1 MIVFLSIVLSIIIG
15 VIFSLKRPSTIA
27 KWLLIVFIFTVLI
40 MNIITIYKSVL
51 FDKFEIGSCIFSYT
65 LSFDI
70 NIFIFSLLS
79 IVFVLIVTISKLP
92 DEYDDI
98 GLYLAGLGLTLGLLS
113 SSKCIYT
120 LMFIS
125 LLQVVIY
132 HLAYKERRQRDI
144 ANLDRAF
151 RWNIFSILLII
162 IGLSISRVGFN
173 IWAFYPIGL
182 PASTTGSILMVI
194 GLCGLASQPPF
205 HLWLTE
211 TTSGRPTN
219 SAIIA
224 STLAIIP
231 PFYLIMKVGAF
242 AMPNDPAII
251 VGSIIGI
258 LGFLGLS
265 AQALIENRIDRQAG
279 ILTSALMGLSIFTV
293 LRMGYQTHF
302 AMLIIILL
310 SASRLISFLTTST
323 LERIGYDRDMRK
335 FTSLLNEGK
344 ILPTSI
350 IVQSLLVFPIFA
362 PALYPSILI
371 STSLGIRVHAVIF
384 IIIIIGLILYSCN
397 AVKLLESTI
406 GGKKVRKKNRKVI
419 KKETLIALI
428 MANCLG
434 IIIALWTLFQPL
446 LRIILTV

>member
-27 KWLLIVFIFTVLI
+27 KWLLIAFIFTVLI

-51 FDKFEIGSCIFSYT
+51 FDKFEIGSGIFSYT

-79 IVFVLIVTISKLP
+79 IVFVLIVSISKLP

-113 SSKCIYT
+113 SSKCLYT

-151 RWNIFSILLII
+151 RWNIFSMLLII

-224 STLAIIP
+224 STFAIIP